1 VRRDLLQDCQV
12 RFRVTVLQEFLHTDR
27 REGCHDGG
35 ISPLIRKF
43 DGGATSHPAAPRKP
57 DAIDAM
63 APVPTAPEPN
73 ATLLGVLLC
82 LPTAPALPKLERA
95 EISVRRR
102 FFGQLS
108 GKQQL
113 ASKYICVVP

>member
-1 VRRDLLQDCQV
+1 MQDCQV

-35 ISPLIRKF
+35 ISPLIR
-43 DGGATSHPAAPRKP
+43 AAPRKP

-63 APVPTAPEPN
+63 APVLTAPEPN

-82 LPTAPALPKLERA
+82 LPTAPALPPGHNGDFGRSP
-95 EISVRRR
+95 IY
-102 FFGQLS
+102 GQLS
-108 GKQQL
+108 DKPLL
-113 ASKYICVVP
+113 AFVRIWGAGRNAQ

>member
-1 VRRDLLQDCQV
+1 MAVPPVIQPP
-12 RFRVTVLQEFLHTDR
+12 QENPMT
-27 REGCHDGG
+27 
-35 ISPLIRKF
+35 
-43 DGGATSHPAAPRKP
+43 
-57 DAIDAM
+57 IDAM
-63 APVPTAPEPN
+63 APVLTAPEPN

-82 LPTAPALPKLERA
+82 LPTAPALPIGE
-95 EISVRRR
+95 SGDFGTSP

>member
-1 VRRDLLQDCQV
+1 LQDCQV

-35 ISPLIRKF
+35 ISPLIR
-43 DGGATSHPAAPRKP
+43 AAPRKP

-63 APVPTAPEPN
+63 APVLTAPEPN

-82 LPTAPALPKLERA
+82 LPTAPALPIGE
-95 EISVRRR
+95 SGDFGTSP
-102 FFGQLS
+102 FFWAALGQAAPC
-108 GKQQL
+108 QQVYMCG
-113 ASKYICVVP
+113 AVIKAQWCVENLIRN